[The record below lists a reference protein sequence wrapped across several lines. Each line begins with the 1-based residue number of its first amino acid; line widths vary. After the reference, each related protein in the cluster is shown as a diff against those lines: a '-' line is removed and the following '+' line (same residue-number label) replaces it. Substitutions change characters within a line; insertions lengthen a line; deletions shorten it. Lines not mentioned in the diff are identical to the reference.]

1 MELPKATVY
10 RILSTLEGRGY
21 LDRSADGSYRLAKK
35 LFDLQRTVPLEQ
47 TLHRVSQP
55 VMERLAASCKE
66 TVNLGIVDAGEVVVI
81 NTVES
86 PQAVRMSSKI
96 GNRRHLHSTA
106 IGKVML
112 AGMPDKE
119 VQRLLRL
126 KGMPK
131 LTEETLT
138 SKAAVLEEILRVR
151 QQGWALDNQE
161 NEIEGRCVGAPIA
174 RSGGAGDR
182 GFEYFGS
189 GIPDGSGTG
198 TLAGSGVE
206 GGLRG
211 DLTRGNGLSG
221 DGLVKSERCSDWT
234 GRRPI
239 LRRDKFVPR
248 CRGGSAD
255 WKLVTGICGPKSGTH
270 LSRLPLLVSERENLP

>member
-1 MELPKATVY
+1 MESIILSDNMNLSVLQCETMKTEPAEPSGVLVLHKTLDILERIKTTEGGYKLADLARKVELPKATVY

-47 TLHRVSQP
+47 TLHRGSQP

-66 TVNLGIVDAGEVVVI
+66 RVNLGIVDAGEVVVI

-126 KGMPK
+126 KGLPK

-138 SKAAVLEEILRVR
+138 SKAAVLEEVLRVR

-174 RSGGAGDR
+174 G
-182 GFEYFGS
+182 
-189 GIPDGSGTG
+189 PDGQAIAALSISGP
-198 TLAGSGVE
+198 E
-206 GGLRG
+206 FRM
-211 DLTRGNGLSG
+211 DL
-221 DGLVKSERCSDWT
+221 ERARALFPGFQASS
-234 GRRPI
+234 P
-239 LRRDKFVPR
+239 P
-248 CRGGSAD
+248 
-255 WKLVTGICGPKSGTH
+255 
-270 LSRLPLLVSERENLP
+270 LSRAVMA

>member
-1 MELPKATVY
+1 MESILFLENMDQCVLQCETMKTQPAEPSGVLVLHKTLDILERIKTTEGGYKLAELARKVELPKATVY

-35 LFDLQRTVPLEQ
+35 LFELQRTVPLEQ
-47 TLHRVSQP
+47 TLHRVSQA

-126 KGMPK
+126 KGLPK
-131 LTEETLT
+131 LTEQTLT

-174 RSGGAGDR
+174 GPEGQVIAALSISGPEFRMDLERARS
-182 GFEYFGS
+182 
-189 GIPDGSGTG
+189 
-198 TLAGSGVE
+198 
-206 GGLRG
+206 
-211 DLTRGNGLSG
+211 
-221 DGLVKSERCSDWT
+221 LVPALKAACAE
-234 GRRPI
+234 I
-239 LRRDKFVPR
+239 
-248 CRGGSAD
+248 
-255 WKLVTGICGPKSGTH
+255 
-270 LSRLPLLVSERENLP
+270 SRAVMG

>member
-1 MELPKATVY
+1 MKTEPAEPSGVLVLHKTLDILERIKTTDGGYKLADLARKVELPKATVY

-126 KGMPK
+126 KG
-131 LTEETLT
+131 L
-138 SKAAVLEEILRVR
+138 AQAD
-151 QQGWALDNQE
+151 GGDADF
-161 NEIEGRCVGAPIA
+161 EG
-174 RSGGAGDR
+174 GGAGGNSAGAAAGVGAGQPGKRNR
-182 GFEYFGS
+182 GALRWGS
-189 GIPDGSGTG
+189 D
-198 TLAGSGVE
+198 
-206 GGLRG
+206 
-211 DLTRGNGLSG
+211 
-221 DGLVKSERCSDWT
+221 
-234 GRRPI
+234 
-239 LRRDKFVPR
+239 
-248 CRGGSAD
+248 
-255 WKLVTGICGPKSGTH
+255 CGPEGQVIAALSISGPEFRMD
-270 LSRLPLLVSERENLP
+270 LERARALVPGLKAACAEISRAVMA